1 MLSTVFYKT
10 LMGSWVTFSQLLTK
24 LLSLFDW
31 LFNTWPI
38 LLLVTPTFYQPKN
51 DQSRKHF
58 FMIYSP
64 EIDSIH
70 GTFFLIWKSE
80 RMKSSKETSITIKG
94 AVLNGAHHRKSK
106 KLQFSMNFE
115 ICALSQV
122 YNSDTACKFQVWWGV
137 DWNVSSFNPSKFL
150 TAKIYCEKVIL
161 Q

>member
-38 LLLVTPTFYQPKN
+38 LLLVTPTFYRPKN

-58 FMIYSP
+58 FYDLQSRNRFYSRH
-64 EIDSIH
+64 I
-70 GTFFLIWKSE
+70 FLMKSE

-94 AVLNGAHHRKSK
+94 SVLNGAHHRKSK
-106 KLQFSMNFE
+106 KLQFSMKFR

-137 DWNVSSFNPSKFL
+137 DWIVSSFNPSKFL